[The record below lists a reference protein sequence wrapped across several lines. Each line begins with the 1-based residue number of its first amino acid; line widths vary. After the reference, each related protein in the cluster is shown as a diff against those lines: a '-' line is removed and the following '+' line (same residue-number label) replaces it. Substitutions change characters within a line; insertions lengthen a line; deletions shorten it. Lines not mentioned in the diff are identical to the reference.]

1 MSNLMLEFLAIPA
14 WNGAPRSLDDWAAA
28 LKAAAGHAPTIDRLG
43 PDEAWLELA
52 PLRLR
57 GYAVIDGNLVS
68 AINFELHGPN
78 LETTLGF
85 LESAAQSLGWEVHP
99 DDDEDEEHDD

>member
-1 MSNLMLEFLAIPA
+1 MLEFLAIPA
-14 WNGAPRSLDDWAAA
+14 WDGSPRSLDEWVTA
-28 LKAAAGHAPTIDRLG
+28 LSGSGHAPTIDRLG

-57 GYAVIDGNLVS
+57 GYAVVEGNLAT
-68 AINFELHGPN
+68 AINFELHEPN
-78 LETTLGF
+78 PDSTLAF

-99 DDDEDEEHDD
+99 DDDDDEEDD